1 MLPPSSTQS
10 PAPRVHWW
18 QALLLG
24 TVQGATEFVPVSS
37 SAHLNIA
44 HHLLGQKT
52 RQLPFDVVLSV
63 GTIGALGWYYR
74 RDWKAMVREKEQR
87 RLLFLVGLACVPAVL
102 VAALSPIRKWE
113 DSSKLFYS
121 PFYNGLW
128 MMLGGALLLGADR
141 YGSQTRDVA
150 DLKAQDALWIGA
162 SQALAL
168 VPGFSRSGSTLATGL
183 LLGLRR
189 EEAARFSF
197 LLSLPISVGAVLY
210 ELRRFK
216 PHSLGAGSGEAAL
229 GVASSGVS
237 GFYAISFLLR
247 ALHKRDVTP
256 FVAWRAV
263 VGLFAMVWFWKQK

>member
-1 MLPPSSTQS
+1 MTPS
-10 PAPRVHWW
+10 PRVNWW

-24 TVQGATEFVPVSS
+24 IVQGATEFVPVSS
-37 SAHLNIA
+37 SAHLNIT
-44 HHLLGQKT
+44 HRLLGQKT

-74 RDWKAMVREKEQR
+74 HDWKAMLREKEQR

-113 DSSKLFYS
+113 DSSKFLFS
-121 PFYNGLW
+121 PFYNGVW

-141 YGSQTRDVA
+141 YGSKSRAVA
-150 DLKAQDALWIGA
+150 DLKPTDALWIGA

-168 VPGFSRSGSTLATGL
+168 VPGFSRSGSTIATGL

-197 LLSLPISVGAVLY
+197 LLSLPISIGAVLY
-210 ELRRFK
+210 ETRAFK
-216 PHSLGAGSGEAAL
+216 PHSLGAGTREAAL

-237 GFYAISFLLR
+237 GFTAISLLLR

-256 FVAWRAV
+256 FVAWRLV
-263 VGLFAMVWFWKQK
+263 VGLFAVVWFWKER